1 VTGSGISAPPA
12 PTYLSIGC
20 GKRAEKKRARKNGK
34 LANKIIL
41 EETMEKEFNLE
52 KEVADLQASISRF
65 MIFVKAP
72 GGVQKIIAE
81 LKKNPRLLMGSS
93 MAEYLSLMCQDS
105 ATFLEFMRE
114 LNKEKN
120 KKLLSDLQNG
130 RFRFTG

>member
-1 VTGSGISAPPA
+1 
-12 PTYLSIGC
+12 
-20 GKRAEKKRARKNGK
+20 
-34 LANKIIL
+34 
-41 EETMEKEFNLE
+41 MEKEFNLE